1 MKKIM
6 STDQE
11 KEQRRKAYQKD
22 YQRKWMRDRRLDWVL
37 ANGPCKHC
45 GSSEKL
51 EVDHIKRE
59 YKTMHTASIWSRR
72 KEVRDKELANC
83 QVLCK
88 ACHLKKTISEVD
100 YPGIV
105 HGTSNGYDHFK
116 CRCEECKE
124 AKKNRSIE
132 YRSRKKY
139 KELNNG

>member
-1 MKKIM
+1 M
-6 STDQE
+6 STDEE
-11 KEQRRKAYQKD
+11 KKQKRKQYLRD
-22 YQRKWMRDRRLDWVL
+22 YNRKWIRDRRLEWVL

-45 GSSEKL
+45 GSWESL

-59 YKTMHTASIWSRR
+59 DKTMHTASIWSRT

-83 QVLCK
+83 QILCK
-88 ACHLKKTISEVD
+88 SCHLKKTISEVD
-100 YPGIV
+100 YPGLV

-116 CRCEECKE
+116 CRCEECGA